1 MKEKIFITSNLMFE
15 MKILQIHQQL
25 HSLLKKGQ
33 REKEVTTLIREKE
46 VTTLIREKEVL
57 TQSLLN

>member
-1 MKEKIFITSNLMFE
+1 MKEKIFITIDLVFK

-33 REKEVTTLIREKE
+33 REKEVTTLIG
-46 VTTLIREKEVL
+46 EKEVL
-57 TQSLLN
+57 TQSLLNQAT

>member
-25 HSLLKKGQ
+25 HSLFKKGQ
-33 REKEVTTLIREKE
+33 REKEVTTLIG
-46 VTTLIREKEVL
+46 EKEVL
-57 TQSLLN
+57 TQSLLNQAT